1 MNKVYNISLLPGD
14 GIGEEISIEAK
25 KVLDWFNEKNQY
37 RNKN

>member
-25 KVLDWFNEKNQY
+25 KVLIGLMKKPY

>member
-25 KVLDWFNEKNQY
+25 RFWIGLMKKPIQ
-37 RNKN
+37 K